1 MQVPVVDA
9 RGAPLVLVALTLACA
24 LVGCEVDLER
34 VRVYLPFDAGALDD
48 AETLCEAVVDID
60 LNEDGIDDLVRT
72 YTFAPDGTLRTL
84 VEEAG
89 GANPR
94 DLQDDPP
101 EIGAPRETAFVVDA
115 DVPHRVLSM
124 TRLDA
129 FGGAALS
136 ARAGFVEGRLRTS
149 RTSGRTTTLGPRLDS
164 TWTSGVIVVSRAWT
178 QDETGAWATYRALER
193 AIDSGT
199 GTPIVSTREEVLDV
213 FVDEDSIVG
222 ELTRTSD
229 SGGGPFTTGQY
240 VFALHLDND
249 GVPIWMN
256 TSNAFGGAGDS
267 SIYDIARTAG
277 GIEVDVIDGNG
288 AGARTGVLERGPR
301 GHVYRVQ
308 RAGSLVT
315 CRVAITDPLGVP
327 LWLAAVANEC
337 APLLEEELDDD
348 GFARS
353 VTTGVRRVQMALTTT
368 CDDVCVLAPAP
379 PLDDAS
385 ALGILERRTALSP
398 SPAFFESQQRAL
410 TEHVPACE
418 VVP

>member
-9 RGAPLVLVALTLACA
+9 GRAPFVLAALTCA
-24 LVGCEVDLER
+24 LAGCEVDLER

-48 AETLCEAVVDID
+48 AETLCTAVVDID

-72 YTFAPDGTLRTL
+72 YTFAPDGTLRAL

-101 EIGAPRETAFVVDA
+101 EIGTPRETVFVVDA
-115 DVPHRVLSM
+115 EAPHRVLSM

-129 FGGAALS
+129 FGGTTLS
-136 ARAGFVEGRLRTS
+136 ARAGFVEGHLRTS

-164 TWTSGVIVVSRAWT
+164 TWASGVIAVSRTWT
-178 QDETGAWATYRALER
+178 QDESGAWASFRVLER
-193 AIDSGT
+193 ATDSGT

-213 FVDEDSIVG
+213 SITGNSIVG
-222 ELTRTSD
+222 ELARTSD
-229 SGGGPFTTGQY
+229 NGGGPYSTGQY
-240 VFALHLDND
+240 VFALHLDQD

-256 TSNAFGGAGDS
+256 TSSVFGGAGDS
-267 SIYDIARTAG
+267 SIYEIARTPE
-277 GIEVDVIDGNG
+277 GIVVDVVDGNG

-337 APLLEEELDDD
+337 APLVDEELDDE

-353 VTTGVRRVQMALTTT
+353 VTTGVRRVEMALTTT

-379 PLDDAS
+379 PIDDAS

-398 SPAFFESQQRAL
+398 SPIFFESRSRAL

-418 VVP
+418 VAE